1 MNIQVREEE
10 EGSLGFSLL
19 DFVYGFAVFVCI
31 FLVPVIFS
39 AAYRPEIKKGTIRTL
54 VCYPVSPLDITVT
67 KLLYALIIGFIFA
80 YLTFMIPSQGIDK
93 PAGDYLRIFLM
104 AFTLTFV
111 TMVIGALAALS
122 LAKLTGRMWIKP
134 ASWEAS
140 ARSWAQSPAWTAT
153 PWSTPSLPS
162 SGSRPTTSGE
172 SSSGPPWGEAPT

>member
-80 YLTFMIPSQGIDK
+80 YLTFMIPG
-93 PAGDYLRIFLM
+93 
-104 AFTLTFV
+104 TTC
-111 TMVIGALAALS
+111 
-122 LAKLTGRMWIKP
+122 
-134 ASWEAS
+134 ASS
-140 ARSWAQSPAWTAT
+140 SWPSPSPSS
-153 PWSTPSLPS
+153 PWSSAPLQPC
-162 SGSRPTTSGE
+162 
-172 SSSGPPWGEAPT
+172 PWRS